1 MTKTKE
7 LYASFRQ
14 KLGKKLKVGKI
25 SKRLII
31 SRSTIQVVIMKI
43 GHVDKVKNLSK
54 RDRKQVS
61 NSITP

>member
-43 GHVDKVKNLSK
+43 GHVENLSK